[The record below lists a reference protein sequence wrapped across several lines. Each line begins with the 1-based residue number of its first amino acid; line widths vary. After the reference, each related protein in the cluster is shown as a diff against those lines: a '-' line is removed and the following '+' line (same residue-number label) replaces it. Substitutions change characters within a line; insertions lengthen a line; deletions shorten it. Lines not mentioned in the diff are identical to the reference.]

1 MKNKLKIL
9 FKLIMEFIKKLLQ
22 GIKDYQIAPI
32 ISGTVALIFLREVIF
47 SKDLE
52 LTMRQWAIISLLIL
66 FISSALLYYFLSR
79 LEKSKDEYL
88 LSVIG
93 RTVGDVFKR
102 YGQQMAKSNADQ
114 AKAEDMNKIMQT
126 IVNLV
131 VEIKELGNKKYRD

>member
-1 MKNKLKIL
+1 
-9 FKLIMEFIKKLLQ
+9 MEFIKKLLQ